1 MTDNLEESYMVK
13 EFEGKTETEA
23 IEKAIEALG
32 IDRDEIDVEILEEG
46 KKGLFKKGPVKI
58 RVHIQDIMEE
68 EILEIYQN
76 YKSINFKILNKLISK
91 KCVIVLKNVIMNNR
105 KV

>member
-1 MTDNLEESYMVK
+1 MK
-13 EFEGKTETEA
+13 
-23 IEKAIEALG
+23 
-32 IDRDEIDVEILEEG
+32 ILY
-46 KKGLFKKGPVKI
+46 KKV
-58 RVHIQDIMEE
+58 IQDIMEE